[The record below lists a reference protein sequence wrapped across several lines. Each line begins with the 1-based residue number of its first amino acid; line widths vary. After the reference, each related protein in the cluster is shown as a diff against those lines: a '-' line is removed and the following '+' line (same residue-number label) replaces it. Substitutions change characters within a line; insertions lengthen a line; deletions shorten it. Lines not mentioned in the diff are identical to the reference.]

1 MEVFDAIIL
10 GSGQAGNP
18 LAKKFSERGKKVALV
33 EVEKVGGSCI
43 NYGCTPTK
51 TLVGIAK
58 QVFQARKAENYGP
71 TLKNDQ
77 PDYELV
83 DRQIDKVV
91 SESREGLKDS
101 LTKDRNVT
109 RCHGRG

>member
-1 MEVFDAIIL
+1 MEVFDAIII

-18 LAKKFSERGKKVALV
+18 LAKKFSGEGKKVALI

-58 QVFQARKAENYGP
+58 HVFLARKAKKYGL

-77 PDYELV
+77 PDYELI
-83 DRQIDKVV
+83 DRQKDKVV
-91 SESREGLKDS
+91 SDSREGLMEI
-101 LTKDRNVT
+101 
-109 RCHGRG
+109 GRAHV